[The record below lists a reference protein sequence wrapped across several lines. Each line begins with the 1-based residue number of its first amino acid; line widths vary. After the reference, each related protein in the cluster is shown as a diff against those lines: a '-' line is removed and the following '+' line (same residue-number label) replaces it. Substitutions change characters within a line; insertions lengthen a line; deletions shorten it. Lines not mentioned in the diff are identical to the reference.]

1 MVFLQ
6 MFPYPNAAKLGCE
19 GVLQSLLLED
29 TDHQIFGSEP
39 VRGIINY
46 KYESYGRA
54 LILEDM
60 YHYILLL
67 ILFTT
72 LCILLGYSD
81 SASPG
86 LTKFFSLA
94 NFSAIVALGFLI
106 RFLKQVNA
114 LWFDRGCQGLRYYL
128 TDVWK
133 WCEFSSYVLV
143 VLVIPI
149 TIDKRSA
156 DSQLLDGLLATTSVL
171 LWTKLLYYAQA
182 FKSTGP
188 MIVMIKEIAKDIKWF
203 LFVLVILLLGFGV
216 AFFILMSGHRNDNN
230 SDDDKSDYDESEE
243 EPDSEDSQSD
253 GKYLF
258 FLEKFTKF
266 T

>member
-1 MVFLQ
+1 MMSLQ

-46 KYESYGRA
+46 KYESYGRS

-67 ILFTT
+67 IIFTT
-72 LCILLGYSD
+72 LCIWLGYKD

-86 LTKFFSLA
+86 LTRLFSLA
-94 NFSAIVALGFLI
+94 NISAIVALGFLI

-114 LWFDRGCQGLRYYL
+114 LWFDRGFQGLRYYM

-133 WCEFSSYVLV
+133 WFEFTSYVLV
-143 VLVIPI
+143 VVVIPI
-149 TIDKRSA
+149 TIDQRDS
-156 DSQLLDGLLATTSVL
+156 DSQLLDGLLATSSVL

-188 MIVMIKEIAKDIKWF
+188 MVVMIKEIAKDIKWF

-216 AFFILMSGHRNDNN
+216 AFFILMSGHRNDDDSNDDD
-230 SDDDKSDYDESEE
+230 SDDEEPKDEDSKSDS
-243 EPDSEDSQSD
+243 
-253 GKYLF
+253 KYLV
-258 FLEKFTKF
+258 FLEKFTKVV
-266 T
+266 